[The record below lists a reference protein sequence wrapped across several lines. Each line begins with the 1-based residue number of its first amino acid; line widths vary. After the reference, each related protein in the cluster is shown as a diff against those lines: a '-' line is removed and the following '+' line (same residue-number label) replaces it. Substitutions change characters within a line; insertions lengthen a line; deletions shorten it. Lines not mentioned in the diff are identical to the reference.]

1 MNKLWYTS
9 EARRWEE
16 ALPVGNG
23 RIGAMVFSGTNTD
36 KISVNEDTLWSGA
49 PGVDKVKQTDKK
61 WLDGVKKLVAD
72 GEYVK
77 AQSEVEDEILHYVSQ
92 VYLPWGEIYI
102 SKRNIDSSVF
112 DYKRELTLSSGIVG
126 SEYLTNGYTF
136 KKNVYVKENMQ
147 PCKIKFTQEV
157 FTSFAD
163 DVLVIHMQ
171 SEGAERLDMQI
182 GVAPALESKV
192 TSKGNTVEV
201 CGRCPTNSNV
211 IGEDEGGFVYD
222 DGESVRFCAKM
233 TAVADSVI
241 SSGGFLRIKG
251 AEATIIFSIATSYN
265 GSRNMPVSNGRDC
278 AAICQKKLENA
289 LTYSYAS
296 LKERHIK
303 AFEKEY
309 GETEF
314 CLDTEE
320 NTEPTDILLQKVKNG
335 EKINEVTELL
345 FNYGRYLLLC
355 SSRKGTQPANLQGIW
370 NNSIMPVWKSNYTV
384 NINTE
389 MNYWGA
395 EAAGLGDC
403 HVALA
408 DMLLYS
414 LENGRET
421 ARRVFCAEGWCMCHN
436 TDLWRFTN
444 PSGDGAR
451 SAFWPLGGAWLSR
464 HIWEH
469 YEYTNNIEFLKKYF
483 CILKESAE
491 FIESIFYEENG
502 KMRPYMGTSPEN
514 AFLADGKIA
523 VIAKY
528 TAMDLS
534 IARDV
539 MLNTAKACEVL
550 GLDSAKYKNYAER
563 IQPLKIGSDGRL
575 LEWNEEL
582 PEAEPGHRHLSH
594 LYGVYPSDLIKQGTP
609 EYDAAKKS
617 LEYRLANGGGHT
629 GWSSAWNINVA
640 ARFGNGE
647 KAYEFIKTL
656 IKCQLM
662 NNLFDMHPFSFH
674 SVFQIDGNLGF
685 MSGICEM
692 LAYADKDKVVL
703 LPAVPDEWKC
713 GSVKGLCLKGGRKLD
728 IKWDGGRIISYR
740 IYDAKSGKTI
750 SNVKTESP
758 RFAL

>member
-1 MNKLWYTS
+1 
-9 EARRWEE
+9 
-16 ALPVGNG
+16 
-23 RIGAMVFSGTNTD
+23 
-36 KISVNEDTLWSGA
+36 
-49 PGVDKVKQTDKK
+49 
-61 WLDGVKKLVAD
+61 
-72 GEYVK
+72 
-77 AQSEVEDEILHYVSQ
+77 
-92 VYLPWGEIYI
+92 
-102 SKRNIDSSVF
+102 
-112 DYKRELTLSSGIVG
+112 
-126 SEYLTNGYTF
+126 
-136 KKNVYVKENMQ
+136 
-147 PCKIKFTQEV
+147 
-157 FTSFAD
+157 
-163 DVLVIHMQ
+163 
-171 SEGAERLDMQI
+171 
-182 GVAPALESKV
+182 
-192 TSKGNTVEV
+192 
-201 CGRCPTNSNV
+201 
-211 IGEDEGGFVYD
+211 
-222 DGESVRFCAKM
+222 
-233 TAVADSVI
+233 
-241 SSGGFLRIKG
+241 
-251 AEATIIFSIATSYN
+251 
-265 GSRNMPVSNGRDC
+265 
-278 AAICQKKLENA
+278 
-289 LTYSYAS
+289 
-296 LKERHIK
+296 
-303 AFEKEY
+303 
-309 GETEF
+309 
-314 CLDTEE
+314 
-320 NTEPTDILLQKVKNG
+320 
-335 EKINEVTELL
+335 
-345 FNYGRYLLLC
+345 
-355 SSRKGTQPANLQGIW
+355 
-370 NNSIMPVWKSNYTV
+370 
-384 NINTE
+384 
-389 MNYWGA
+389 
-395 EAAGLGDC
+395 
-403 HVALA
+403 
-408 DMLLYS
+408 
-414 LENGRET
+414 
-421 ARRVFCAEGWCMCHN
+421 MCHN

-656 IKCQLM
+656 IQCQLM

>member
-1 MNKLWYTS
+1 MKNRT
-9 EARRWEE
+9 
-16 ALPVGNG
+16 
-23 RIGAMVFSGTNTD
+23 MVVMVSC
-36 KISVNEDTLWSGA
+36 L
-49 PGVDKVKQTDKK
+49 
-61 WLDGVKKLVAD
+61 
-72 GEYVK
+72 
-77 AQSEVEDEILHYVSQ
+77 ILAFT
-92 VYLPWGEIYI
+92 VYLMSY
-102 SKRNIDSSVF
+102 
-112 DYKRELTLSSGIVG
+112 SGIVDNANQKAEKESIITQLHKNKTTEG
-126 SEYLTNGYTF
+126 SFIDG
-136 KKNVYVKENMQ
+136 
-147 PCKIKFTQEV
+147 
-157 FTSFAD
+157 D
-163 DVLVIHMQ
+163 
-171 SEGAERLDMQI
+171 
-182 GVAPALESKV
+182 
-192 TSKGNTVEV
+192 
-201 CGRCPTNSNV
+201 GR
-211 IGEDEGGFVYD
+211 
-222 DGESVRFCAKM
+222 
-233 TAVADSVI
+233 
-241 SSGGFLRIKG
+241 
-251 AEATIIFSIATSYN
+251 IIFSPKEPFDKNAEI
-265 GSRNMPVSNGRDC
+265 PV
-278 AAICQKKLENA
+278 A
-289 LTYSYAS
+289 YSY
-296 LKERHIK
+296 
-303 AFEKEY
+303 
-309 GETEF
+309 
-314 CLDTEE
+314 
-320 NTEPTDILLQKVKNG
+320 ILG
-335 EKINEVTELL
+335 
-345 FNYGRYLLLC
+345 Y
-355 SSRKGTQPANLQGIW
+355 
-370 NNSIMPVWKSNYTV
+370 NSIIYGT
-384 NINTE
+384 
-389 MNYWGA
+389 
-395 EAAGLGDC
+395 
-403 HVALA
+403 
-408 DMLLYS
+408 
-414 LENGRET
+414 
-421 ARRVFCAEGWCMCHN
+421 
-436 TDLWRFTN
+436 
-444 PSGDGAR
+444 SGMR
-451 SAFWPLGGAWLSR
+451 NV
-464 HIWEH
+464 
-469 YEYTNNIEFLKKYF
+469 YEKFL
-483 CILKESAE
+483 
-491 FIESIFYEENG
+491 YEENG
-502 KMRPYMGTSPEN
+502 KMRLYMGTSPEN